1 MEWTLEPHGGVKE
14 GLLLSGGGE
23 NESVC
28 VLREICTGNEMLVAV
43 FVHGGTGV
51 RRLV

>member
-14 GLLLSGGGE
+14 GLLLLVVV
-23 NESVC
+23 ESAC